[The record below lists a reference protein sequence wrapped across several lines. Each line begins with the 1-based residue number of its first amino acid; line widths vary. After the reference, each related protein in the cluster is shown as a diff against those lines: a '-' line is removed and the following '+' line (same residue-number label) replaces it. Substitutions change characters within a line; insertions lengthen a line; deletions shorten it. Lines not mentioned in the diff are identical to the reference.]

1 MQIIADAASRGA
13 VSRDRL
19 TRHAADTNYARLG
32 AVFQGSENIM
42 NDAKKETLLFVD
54 DEESILD
61 IASEYFAFK
70 GYTVLTAR
78 NGREAVDVLAAERV
92 DCCFTDINM
101 PEMDGLA
108 LAEHLHQTD
117 NTIPVIVM
125 TGFPS
130 LENSIAT
137 LKNGVVDF
145 LIKPVNLEQME
156 LAVRRVLRQRRL
168 FIENILLQKEVEQKA
183 RLEELNRELVY
194 KVEELNLLNRI
205 MSDFTTI
212 GSTADVFERVVD
224 LALEVAHA
232 DSARFLVIN
241 EHVDH
246 PFEIS
251 RAGNGRGPQ
260 GDLPAYGEDLVVEIT
275 RDALPL
281 LVPDN
286 RSDGRLPEAIRS
298 AVFVPMKIRD
308 RVFGVLTA
316 DIYRH
321 NRHFSERDLYY
332 LANITLNASRSI
344 ENLALYEN
352 IYENL
357 FATLYAFV
365 NALEARDRYTRQHSE
380 RVARLSIQLGEALG
394 CTPEELDVLHFA
406 GHLHDIGKI
415 GIRDD
420 ILLKSGGLTEAEY
433 DKIKAHPQI
442 GANIIGQLGLWEREK
457 DIIRYHHE
465 HYDGTGYPTGLKGE
479 KIPFLSRI
487 LAVADVFD
495 AMASGRS
502 YRGKIDE
509 SVVIAMIRK
518 RSGTHFDPRV
528 VETLVTL
535 YNGGQIA
542 PPLES

>member
-1 MQIIADAASRGA
+1 M
-13 VSRDRL
+13 
-19 TRHAADTNYARLG
+19 DTE
-32 AVFQGSENIM
+32 V
-42 NDAKKETLLFVD
+42 KKETLLFVD
-54 DEESILD
+54 DEENILD
-61 IASEYFAFK
+61 IASEYFEFK
-70 GYTVLTAR
+70 GYDVLTAR
-78 NGREAVDVLAAERV
+78 NGREAVGILSAERV

-101 PEMDGLA
+101 PEMVGLA
-108 LAEHLHQTD
+108 LAEYIHQTD

-130 LENSIAT
+130 LDNSIAT

-168 FIENILLQKEVEQKA
+168 FIENVLLQKEVEQKA
-183 RLEELNRELVY
+183 RLEKLNRELVY

-205 MSDFTTI
+205 MSDFAAI
-212 GSTADVFERVVD
+212 GSTTDVFKRVVD
-224 LALEVAHA
+224 MALEVAHA
-232 DSARFLVIN
+232 DTARFLVIN
-241 EHVDH
+241 EYVDQ
-246 PFEIS
+246 PFEVS
-251 RAGNGRGPQ
+251 RAGNGRRPGA
-260 GDLPAYGEDLVVEIT
+260 DLPAYGESLVAEVT

-281 LVPDN
+281 LIAEN
-286 RSDGRLPEAIRS
+286 SNDGQLPETIRS

-316 DIYRH
+316 ATCSGHLR
-321 NRHFSERDLYY
+321 FSERDLYY
-332 LANITLNASRSI
+332 LSYITRNAARSI

-352 IYENL
+352 IYQNL

-365 NALEARDRYTRQHSE
+365 NALEARDLYTQQHSE
-380 RVARLSIQLGEALG
+380 RVARLSILIGEILD
-394 CTPEELDVLHFA
+394 CTPEELDVLHFS

-420 ILLKSGGLTEAEY
+420 ILLKSSGLTSEEY
-433 DKIKAHPQI
+433 EKIKEHPQI
-442 GANIIGQLGLWEREK
+442 GANIIGQLGLWDREK

-465 HYDGTGYPTGLKGE
+465 HYDGTGYPTGLKGD
-479 KIPFLSRI
+479 KIPLLARI

-509 SVVIAMIRK
+509 GVVIEMISERA
-518 RSGTHFDPRV
+518 GTHFDPQV
-528 VETLVTL
+528 VDALVQL
-535 YNGGQIA
+535 YRDGRI
-542 PPLES
+542 PPMIES

>member
-1 MQIIADAASRGA
+1 MNAD
-13 VSRDRL
+13 D
-19 TRHAADTNYARLG
+19 
-32 AVFQGSENIM
+32 I
-42 NDAKKETLLFVD
+42 KETLLFVD
-54 DEESILD
+54 DEENILD
-61 IASEYFAFK
+61 IASEYFEFK
-70 GYTVLTAR
+70 GYAVLTAR
-78 NGREAVDVLAAERV
+78 NGREAVNILSSEHV

-108 LAEHLHQTD
+108 LAEYIHQTD

-125 TGFPS
+125 TGYPS
-130 LENSIAT
+130 LDNSIAT

-183 RLEELNRELVY
+183 RLEKLNRELIY

-205 MSDFTTI
+205 MSDFAAI
-212 GSTADVFERVVD
+212 GSTTDVFKRVVEM
-224 LALEVAHA
+224 ALEVAHA
-232 DSARFLVIN
+232 DTARFLVVN
-241 EHVDH
+241 EFVQQ
-246 PFEIS
+246 PFEVC
-251 RAGNGRGPQ
+251 RAGNGSQPET
-260 GDLPAYGEDLVVEIT
+260 DLPPYGDALLADVT

-281 LVPDN
+281 LVAEN
-286 RSDGRLPEAIRS
+286 SNDGRLPEAIRS

-316 DIYRH
+316 AICGGRL
-321 NRHFSERDLYY
+321 RFSERDLYY
-332 LANITLNASRSI
+332 LSYVTLNAARSI

-352 IYENL
+352 IYQNL

-380 RVARLSIQLGEALG
+380 RVARLSMLIGEVLD
-394 CTPEELDVLHFA
+394 CSPEELDVLHFS

-420 ILLKSGGLTEAEY
+420 ILLKSGELTEEEY
-433 DKIKAHPQI
+433 EKIKEHPQI
-442 GANIIGQLGLWEREK
+442 GANIIGQLGLWDREK

-465 HYDGTGYPTGLKGE
+465 HYDGTGYPTGLKGD
-479 KIPFLSRI
+479 KIPLLARI
-487 LAVADVFD
+487 MAVADVFD

-509 SVVIAMIRK
+509 SVVMAMIKK
-518 RSGTHFDPRV
+518 RAGTHFDPRV
-528 VETLVTL
+528 VDALMQL
-535 YNGGQIA
+535 YRDGRVPRIA
-542 PPLES
+542 EA

>member
-1 MQIIADAASRGA
+1 MGA

-19 TRHAADTNYARLG
+19 ARDAGDMNHTRLG
-32 AVFQGSENIM
+32 AAIQRSETIM
-42 NDAKKETLLFVD
+42 NDVKHETLLFVD

-61 IASEYFAFK
+61 IASEYFEFK

-78 NGREAVDVLAAERV
+78 NGREAVDILATERV

-125 TGFPS
+125 TGYPS

-183 RLEELNRELVY
+183 RLEELNRELVS

-205 MSDFTTI
+205 MGDFATI
-212 GSTADVFERVVD
+212 GSTADVFKRVVD

-251 RAGNGRGPQ
+251 RAGNGRRPQ

-275 RDALPL
+275 RDGLPL

-286 RSDGRLPEAIRS
+286 RPDGRLPDAIRS

-316 DIYRH
+316 DSYR
-321 NRHFSERDLYY
+321 NDRQFSERDLYY
-332 LANITLNASRSI
+332 LSNITLNAARSI

-352 IYENL
+352 IYANL

-380 RVARLSIQLGEALG
+380 RVARLSIQIGEALG
-394 CTPEELDVLHFA
+394 CTAEELNVLHFA

-433 DKIKAHPQI
+433 EKIKAHPQI

-535 YNGGQIA
+535 YDDGQIP

>member
-1 MQIIADAASRGA
+1 
-13 VSRDRL
+13 
-19 TRHAADTNYARLG
+19 
-32 AVFQGSENIM
+32 M
-42 NDAKKETLLFVD
+42 NTEDKKETLLFVD
-54 DEESILD
+54 DEQAILD

-70 GYTVLTAR
+70 GYDVLTAR
-78 NGREAVDVLAAERV
+78 NGREAVEILSAERV

-101 PEMDGLA
+101 PEMDGLE
-108 LAEHLHQTD
+108 LAEHIYLTD

-130 LENSIAT
+130 LDNSIAT

-145 LIKPVNLEQME
+145 LIKPVNLEHME
-156 LAVRRVLRQRRL
+156 LAVRRVLGQRRL
-168 FIENILLQKEVEQKA
+168 FIENILLKKEVEQKA
-183 RLEELNRELVY
+183 RLEKLNLELVS

-205 MSDFTTI
+205 MSDFAVI
-212 GSTADVFERVVD
+212 GSTTDVFKRVVEI
-224 LALEVAHA
+224 ALEVAHA
-232 DSARFLVIN
+232 DIARFLIIN
-241 EHVDH
+241 EFVDR

-251 RAGNGRGPQ
+251 RTGNNLGSQAILTAG
-260 GDLPAYGEDLVVEIT
+260 EETLVAEVT

-281 LVPDN
+281 LIAENTDNGKLPDT
-286 RSDGRLPEAIRS
+286 IRS

-316 DIYRH
+316 AIYNDNWR
-321 NRHFSERDLYY
+321 FSERDLYY
-332 LANITLNASRSI
+332 LSYITLNAARSI

-352 IYENL
+352 IYQNL

-380 RVARLSIQLGEALG
+380 RVARLSMLIGEAMG
-394 CTPEELDVLHFA
+394 CTPEEMDVLHFA

-415 GIRDD
+415 GIRDA
-420 ILLKSGGLTEAEY
+420 ILLKSGGLTTEEY
-433 DKIKAHPQI
+433 EKIKEHPQI
-442 GANIIGQLGLWEREK
+442 GANIIGQLGLWDREK

-465 HYDGTGYPTGLKGE
+465 HFDGTGYPTGLKGE
-479 KIPFLSRI
+479 KIPLLARI

-509 SVVIAMIRK
+509 SVVIEMIRK
-518 RSGTHFDPRV
+518 RSGTHFDPQV
-528 VETLVTL
+528 VKTLIQLYRAGKIPTTL
-535 YNGGQIA
+535 
-542 PPLES
+542 

>member
-1 MQIIADAASRGA
+1 MD
-13 VSRDRL
+13 
-19 TRHAADTNYARLG
+19 
-32 AVFQGSENIM
+32 SE
-42 NDAKKETLLFVD
+42 AKKETLLFVD
-54 DEESILD
+54 DEENILD
-61 IASEYFAFK
+61 IASEYFEFK
-70 GYTVLTAR
+70 GYDVLTAR
-78 NGREAVDVLAAERV
+78 NGREAVSVLSAERV

-108 LAEHLHQTD
+108 LAEYIHQTD

-125 TGFPS
+125 TGYPS

-168 FIENILLQKEVEQKA
+168 FIENVLLQKEVEQKA
-183 RLEELNRELVY
+183 RLEKLNRELVY

-205 MSDFTTI
+205 MSDFAAI
-212 GSTADVFERVVD
+212 GSTTDVFKRVVNM
-224 LALEVAHA
+224 ALEVAHA
-232 DSARFLVIN
+232 DTARFLVIN
-241 EHVDH
+241 EYVDQ
-246 PFEIS
+246 PFEVS
-251 RAGNGRGPQ
+251 RAGNGNRSGL
-260 GDLPAYGEDLVVEIT
+260 DLPAYGEDLVAEVT

-281 LVPDN
+281 LIAENNANDQ
-286 RSDGRLPEAIRS
+286 LPESIRS

-316 DIYRH
+316 AICSGSMR
-321 NRHFSERDLYY
+321 FSERDLYY
-332 LANITLNASRSI
+332 LSYITLNAARSI

-352 IYENL
+352 IYQNL

-365 NALEARDRYTRQHSE
+365 NALEARDRYTQQHSE
-380 RVARLSIQLGEALG
+380 RVARLSMSIGEVLG
-394 CTPEELDVLHFA
+394 CTPEELDVLHFS

-420 ILLKSGGLTEAEY
+420 ILLKSGGLTTVEY
-433 DKIKAHPQI
+433 EKIKEHPQI
-442 GANIIGQLGLWEREK
+442 GANIIGQLGLWDREK

-465 HYDGTGYPTGLKGE
+465 HYDGTGYPTGLKGD
-479 KIPFLSRI
+479 KIPLLARI

-502 YRGKIDE
+502 YRGRIDE
-509 SVVIAMIRK
+509 SVVIEMITK

-528 VETLVTL
+528 VKALVQL
-535 YNGGQIA
+535 YRDGKIL
-542 PPLES
+542 PTPES